1 MNQPKFKVT
10 LALMTLFVA
19 LGFAWLVTPTI
30 PTAQSALAQKKRSC
44 SEFSELRMTLEQNAT
59 DGDTEVV
66 LFAQGGDVGLDRFEI
81 TAPGGRRIAKFDG
94 DGRGIGIR
102 EFLLESAEPPDL
114 DAVLGSFPE
123 GEYTFTGQTV
133 TGDCLKGT
141 ASLSHDIVPATQL
154 LTPAEEEVVP
164 VDKLVL
170 SWEPVDG
177 VERYVVEL
185 NKEEDDALPGSEMTF
200 EVFPPTTSVA
210 IPAHFLRPGSEY
222 QFVVGTKTENGN
234 VTFVELTF
242 FTADLPKRAVPK

>member
-1 MNQPKFKVT
+1 MNQPKLKVT

-19 LGFAWLVTPTI
+19 LGFAWVMTP
-30 PTAQSALAQKKRSC
+30 PVLTAQSALAQKRSC
-44 SEFSELRMTLEQNAT
+44 DEFSELRMTLEQNAT

-66 LFAQGGDVGLDRFEI
+66 LFAQGGDVGLDRLEI
-81 TAPGGRRIAKFDG
+81 TAPNGRRVAKFDG

-123 GEYTFTGQTV
+123 GEYSFTGKTV
-133 TGDCLKGT
+133 TGDCLEGT
-141 ASLSHDIVPATQL
+141 ASLSHVIVPPTEL
-154 LTPAEEEVVP
+154 LTPAEDEEVQI
-164 VDKLVL
+164 DQLVL
-170 SWEPVDG
+170 SWNAVAG

-185 NKEEDDALPGSEMTF
+185 NNENTGSEMTF

-210 IPAHFLRPGSEY
+210 IPAHFLQPGSEY
-222 QFVVGTKTENGN
+222 QFAVGTKTANGN

-242 FTADLPKRAVPK
+242 FTAESSKGAVRK

>member
-19 LGFAWLVTPTI
+19 LGFAWVMTP
-30 PTAQSALAQKKRSC
+30 PVLTAQSALAQKRSC
-44 SEFSELRMTLEQNAT
+44 DEFSELRMTLEQNAT

-66 LFAQGGDVGLDRFEI
+66 LFAQGGDVGLDRLEI
-81 TAPGGRRIAKFDG
+81 TAPDGRRVAKFDG

-123 GEYTFTGQTV
+123 GEYSFTGKTV
-133 TGDCLKGT
+133 TGDCLKGS
-141 ASLSHDIVPATQL
+141 ASLSHDIVPPTEL
-154 LTPAEEEVVP
+154 LTPKEDEEV
-164 VDKLVL
+164 KINQLVL

-185 NKEEDDALPGSEMTF
+185 NKEEDARLPGSEMTF

-210 IPAHFLRPGSEY
+210 IPAHFLQRGSEY
-222 QFVVGTKTENGN
+222 QFAVGTKTANGN

-242 FTADLPKRAVPK
+242 FTAP

>member
-10 LALMTLFVA
+10 LAVVALFVA
-19 LGFAWLVTPTI
+19 LGFAWLMTPPV
-30 PTAQSALAQKKRSC
+30 PTAQSALAQNRSC
-44 SEFSELRMTLEQNAT
+44 DEFSELRMTLEQNAT

-66 LFAQGGDVGLDRFEI
+66 LFAQGGDVGLVLLEI
-81 TAPGGRRIAKFDG
+81 TAPDGRRVAKFEG

-123 GEYTFTGQTV
+123 GEYSFTGKTV

-141 ASLSHDIVPATQL
+141 ASLSHEIVPPTEL
-154 LTPAEEEVVP
+154 LTPKEDEEV
-164 VDKLVL
+164 KINQLVL

-185 NKEEDDALPGSEMTF
+185 NNETTGSEMTF

-210 IPAHFLRPGSEY
+210 IPAHFLQPGSEY
-222 QFVVGTKTENGN
+222 QFVVGTKIENGN